1 MKHIAWK
8 RRRILGREDEF
19 LFPSTHMNNP
29 LKVAAHV
36 FMAIAVLSLGMGSIA
51 QEAYPSRS
59 IKLIVPYAVG
69 GTNNLL
75 ARLLGQKLTD
85 SWGQSVVVDNK
96 PGGNTIIG
104 SEALIKAPADGYT
117 LIVVSVDHAIIP
129 QLVTTPYDAVKDFA
143 PVATLGISQLLLV
156 AHPSLPANTV
166 QEVIALAKSKPD
178 QLSYASAGNG
188 TLSHITSEMVNLN
201 TGIKMQQIPY
211 KGGGAA
217 LVDLVGGQVPLFFSV
232 PVNAI
237 PYVKGGRLK
246 AIAVTGPVRL
256 SSLPQTPT
264 FSESGMQGID
274 AKAWFGVL
282 APVGTPKRIIAKLSG
297 EINRIF
303 STPDMKEA
311 LSAQGLE
318 PFISTPEQFASLI
331 ETDRAMY
338 AKVIKAANIKIE
350 N

>member
-1 MKHIAWK
+1 MKKMLSVSFRLLA
-8 RRRILGREDEF
+8 G
-19 LFPSTHMNNP
+19 
-29 LKVAAHV
+29 AA
-36 FMAIAVLSLGMGSIA
+36 FFSLAAASLA
-51 QEAYPSRS
+51 QEAYPSKP

-85 SWGQSVVVDNK
+85 SWGQSVIVDNR

-104 SEALIKAPADGYT
+104 SELLIKSPADGYT

-129 QLVTTPYDAVKDFA
+129 QLVSTPYDAVKDFA
-143 PVATLGISQLLLV
+143 PVATLAISQLLLV

-166 QEVIALAKSKPD
+166 PEVVALAKSKPD

-188 TLSHITSEMVNLN
+188 TLSHITSEMVNIN

-217 LVDLVGGQVPLFFSV
+217 LADLLGGQVPLFFSV

-237 PYVKGGRLK
+237 QHVKGGKLK
-246 AIAVTGPVRL
+246 AIAVTGPARL
-256 SSLPQTPT
+256 SALPQTPT

-282 APVGTPKRIIAKLSG
+282 APVGTPRPIVNKLAT

-303 STPDMKEA
+303 ATAEVRDV

-318 PFISTPEQFASLI
+318 PLISTPEQFGSLI
-331 ETDRAMY
+331 ETDRSMY
-338 AKVIKAANIKIE
+338 GKVIKAANIKID